1 MVIRSR
7 IAIPDEGAEVTI
19 RRRSAE
25 WFGLESATGLIHRA
39 WLRNQGLPGDLF
51 DGRPVIGICNS
62 WSELT
67 PCNAHLRE
75 LAEHVK
81 YGVLEAGGVPFEFPV
96 MSLGETVMR
105 PTTMLYRNLVSLEV
119 EESLRSSPVDGV
131 VLLCGCDKTT
141 PAMVMGAASVD
152 LPTAVVS
159 GGPMLNGKF
168 RGENIGSGTSLW
180 TMSDEVRAGRI
191 SLDEMLSIE
200 GGISRSAGSCMTMGT
215 ASSMAAAME
224 VMGLALANNGAIPA
238 VDSRRKMLARETGRA
253 IVRLV
258 EEERP
263 LSAIVTRAS
272 FENAL
277 RVNAALGG
285 STNVVLHLLAIAGR
299 LEIPL
304 DLDDID
310 RVNRDVP
317 LLANV
322 MPGGAYLMEDFYYA
336 GGVPAVLREL
346 GGLVDTTAATIT
358 GSLGDRL
365 GNARTWSA
373 DVIRS
378 CGDPLK
384 PAGGVAVLKG
394 NIAPDGA
401 VIKLST
407 IDPARQRH
415 RGPAVVFDGVADLKA
430 RIDDPNLKV
439 TADSILILRGAGP
452 CGYPGMPEAGSL
464 PIPRKL
470 LEQGVTDIVRLSD
483 ARMSGTSGGTVIL
496 HAAPEAAVGGPIG
509 LIEDDDMIEVDVPSR
524 RLHLDIS
531 EVELARRKAAAA
543 GTRKWQPVYAG
554 GYADLYVTHVEQADR
569 GADFGFLRGRRGPA
583 VPPSY

>member
-1 MVIRSR
+1 MTL
-7 IAIPDEGAEVTI
+7 DEGAWVTI
-19 RRRSAE
+19 GIKSGRRRSAE

-51 DGRPVIGICNS
+51 DGRPVIGIANS

-67 PCNAHLRE
+67 PCNAHLRD
-75 LAEHVK
+75 LAQHVK
-81 YGVLEAGGVPFEFPV
+81 NGVLEAGGVPFEFPV

-119 EESLRSSPVDGV
+119 EESLRASPVDGV

-180 TMSDEVRAGRI
+180 SMADDVRAGRMG
-191 SLDEMLSIE
+191 LEEMLSIE
-200 GGISRSAGSCMTMGT
+200 AGISRSAGSCMTMGT

-224 VMGLALANNGAIPA
+224 VMGLALADNGAIPA
-238 VDSRRKMLARETGRA
+238 VDSRRRMLARETGRA

-258 EEERP
+258 EAERP

-272 FENAL
+272 LENAL

-299 LEIPL
+299 LDIPL
-304 DLDDID
+304 DMDDVD
-310 RVNRDVP
+310 RLNRDVP
-317 LLANV
+317 MLANV
-322 MPGGAYLMEDFYYA
+322 MPGGAHLMEDFYYA

-346 GGLVDTTAATIT
+346 GDLVDTGAATIS
-358 GSLGDRL
+358 GSLGDGL
-365 GNARTWSA
+365 VDVRTWNA
-373 DVIRS
+373 DVIRPLAE
-378 CGDPLK
+378 PLK

-407 IDPARQRH
+407 IDPARLRH

-430 RIDDPNLKV
+430 RIDDPALPV
-439 TADSILILRGAGP
+439 TADSILVLRGAGP

-470 LEQGVTDIVRLSD
+470 LEQGVTDMVRLSD

-496 HAAPEAAVGGPIG
+496 HAAPEAAAGGAIG
-509 LIEDDDMIEVDVPSR
+509 LIEDGDMIELDVPAR
-524 RLHLDIS
+524 RLHLDIDDA
-531 EVELARRKAAAA
+531 ELAARRAAAQA
-543 GTRKWQPVYAG
+543 GPARWSRVYAG
-554 GYADLYVTHVEQADR
+554 GYADLYVAHVEQADR

>member
-1 MVIRSR
+1 M
-7 IAIPDEGAEVTI
+7 TI

-25 WFGLESATGLIHRA
+25 WFGLESTTGLIHRA
-39 WLRNQGLPGDLF
+39 WLRNQGLPGDVF

-67 PCNAHLRE
+67 PCNAHLRD

-96 MSLGETVMR
+96 MSLGETLMR

-119 EESLRSSPVDGV
+119 EESLRANPLDGV

-180 TMSDEVRAGRI
+180 AMADEVRAGRMGH
-191 SLDEMLSIE
+191 DEMLSIE
-200 GGISRSAGSCMTMGT
+200 AGISRSAGSCMTMGT

-224 VMGLALANNGAIPA
+224 VIGLAQPGNGAIPA
-238 VDSRRKMLARETGRA
+238 VDSRRRMLARETGRA

-258 EEERP
+258 EADRP
-263 LSAIVTRAS
+263 LSSIVTRVS
-272 FENAL
+272 LENAL

-304 DLDDID
+304 TLDDVD
-310 RVNRDVP
+310 QCNRDVP
-317 LLANV
+317 LLVNV
-322 MPGGAYLMEDFYYA
+322 MPGGAHLMEDFYYA
-336 GGVPAVLREL
+336 GGIPAVLREL
-346 GGLVDTTAATIT
+346 GDLVDLSAVTI
-358 GSLGDRL
+358 GGMLGDAVAD
-365 GNARTWSA
+365 ARNWNT

-378 CGDPLK
+378 LTDPLK

-407 IDPARQRH
+407 IDPALQRH
-415 RGPAVVFDGVADLKA
+415 RGAALVFDGVADFKA
-430 RIDDPNLKV
+430 RIDDPDLPV
-439 TADSILILRGAGP
+439 TADSILVLRGAGP

-464 PIPRKL
+464 SIPRKL
-470 LEQGVTDIVRLSD
+470 LRQGVTDMVRLSD

-496 HAAPEAAVGGPIG
+496 HAAPEAAVGGAIG
-509 LIEDDDMIEVDVPSR
+509 LIEDGDMIEVDVPAR
-524 RLHLDIS
+524 RLHLDIP
-531 EVELARRKAAAA
+531 EAELAIRKAAAA
-543 GTRKWQPVYAG
+543 GARKWERVYAG
-554 GYADLYVTHVEQADR
+554 GYADLYVSHVEQADR
-569 GADFGFLRGRRGPA
+569 GADFGFLKGRRGSA
-583 VPPSY
+583 APPSY